1 MPDAFENIFG
11 QPRVRDFLRTSV
23 KGGVSRTPT
32 CSSVPP
38 FQQDHGGVRSRSG
51 PHVPERPLTVRAE
64 GSAARAMH
72 AGASC
77 ARSTP
82 TCTIMLRRA

>member
-1 MPDAFENIFG
+1 MPDAFENILG

-23 KGGVSRTPT
+23 KGGRVTHAYLFVGP
-32 CSSVPP
+32 SVPT
-38 FQQDHGGVRSRSG
+38 
-51 PHVPERPLTVRAE
+51 RPWRRTLSLRPSCARKALTVRAE